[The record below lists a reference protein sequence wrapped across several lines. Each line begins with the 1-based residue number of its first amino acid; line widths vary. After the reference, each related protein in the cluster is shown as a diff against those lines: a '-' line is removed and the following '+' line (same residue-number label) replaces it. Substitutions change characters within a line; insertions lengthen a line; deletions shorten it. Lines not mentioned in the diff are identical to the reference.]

1 MCRIALKVSWLS
13 NFISSWKCL
22 NKLRAAY
29 QSKTISYFNQHL
41 QTHLQVTPTI
51 HPYLHPLIPTLTPKH
66 TFTHTTLHPANF
78 NAFLCEPQIR
88 FVKPVTVKSGET
100 ERMHFYLEF
109 HPTSQFFQI
118 SLSTFPHLSNPPIPN
133 LISIFG

>member
-1 MCRIALKVSWLS
+1 MFKQIESC
-13 NFISSWKCL
+13 ISKQNHFL
-22 NKLRAAY
+22 F
-29 QSKTISYFNQHL
+29 Q
-41 QTHLQVTPTI
+41 
-51 HPYLHPLIPTLTPKH
+51 PTLTNSLTSYTHNTPLLTSTHSHTDTQTH